1 MPRKP
6 KKTGADLPPE
16 PKPTL
21 PVGDAPAETATD
33 AQEENVPLSQ
43 DASTIFEA
51 LQVVVGEV
59 KAGAVTTDEI
69 PVFDAFRQGLD
80 KASDALKEA
89 MRPAAIEAAKGAEG
103 TYKCETGQIT
113 YTFIPGKETVEYTEE
128 TVALLE
134 SKGVLEEAVNLHA
147 TLKAGMDVKSIS
159 EEELAVLQ
167 KFFDME
173 HEVDPEKL
181 AALYTLGKLDPAE
194 IEKTVVR
201 TPGKASERVVI
212 TPKPDV
218 KKAFTL

>member
-1 MPRKP
+1 MK
-6 KKTGADLPPE
+6 

-89 MRPAAIEAAKGAEG
+89 MAGRYSRKRKPSPVAAA
-103 TYKCETGQIT
+103 
-113 YTFIPGKETVEYTEE
+113 
-128 TVALLE
+128 
-134 SKGVLEEAVNLHA
+134 
-147 TLKAGMDVKSIS
+147 
-159 EEELAVLQ
+159 
-167 KFFDME
+167 
-173 HEVDPEKL
+173 
-181 AALYTLGKLDPAE
+181 
-194 IEKTVVR
+194 
-201 TPGKASERVVI
+201 
-212 TPKPDV
+212 
-218 KKAFTL
+218 